1 MLERLLVA
9 GSGGQGANLLG
20 KFIARLGLD
29 VAPHV
34 SFVPAYGAE
43 VRGGTSHGTIIL
55 STAPIASPLAEE
67 LDSVIVMNQGS
78 ADSFLPMLHPQGL
91 AFVNASLCR
100 TAADTR
106 HICLPATR
114 IAEEAGSA
122 KAANFVLLGA
132 YVARKRILTPEAVEA
147 GIVQQFG
154 AGKADAAA
162 INIRA
167 FRAGLEK
174 ASR

>member
-55 STAPIASPLAEE
+55 STAPIASP
-67 LDSVIVMNQGS
+67 Q
-78 ADSFLPMLHPQGL
+78 P
-91 AFVNASLCR
+91 
-100 TAADTR
+100 
-106 HICLPATR
+106 
-114 IAEEAGSA
+114 
-122 KAANFVLLGA
+122 
-132 YVARKRILTPEAVEA
+132 
-147 GIVQQFG
+147 
-154 AGKADAAA
+154 
-162 INIRA
+162 INKRA
-167 FRAGLEK
+167 FGFTRGNTLMLPCRASVSDSSTSSIRSES
-174 ASR
+174 ASQST